1 MWRFARKKAAKGAGK
16 RAVGRAVGRAVAHT
30 VLRTAEGV
38 SASLSMFE
46 GTGEPPLPISITWSL
61 SSRPEISAVAASGE
75 LWATADANGVGC
87 NTELDGEP
95 CSLRVEEARR
105 SAPSNV
111 VPRFN
116 SFSLV
121 GRSSTGTS
129 VADGVEIARPSS
141 SITLGTIGVEELPPL
156 PRREVPDSLL
166 PRPRPILVNK
176 PLTPGGCSGFTFRTC
191 ILL

>member
-38 SASLSMFE
+38 YASLSMFE

-87 NTELDGEP
+87 NTE
-95 CSLRVEEARR
+95 
-105 SAPSNV
+105 
-111 VPRFN
+111 
-116 SFSLV
+116 
-121 GRSSTGTS
+121 
-129 VADGVEIARPSS
+129 
-141 SITLGTIGVEELPPL
+141 
-156 PRREVPDSLL
+156 
-166 PRPRPILVNK
+166 
-176 PLTPGGCSGFTFRTC
+176 
-191 ILL
+191 